1 MMPFAI
7 TLPLLTTNLLF
18 CETNDDL
25 CKKNDR
31 IVEKTWT
38 QQTMWME
45 KIMWFFKQK
54 NDEKK

>member
-1 MMPFAI
+1 MI
-7 TLPLLTTNLLF
+7 ELL
-18 CETNDDL
+18 
-25 CKKNDR
+25 KKH
-31 IVEKTWT
+31 WT